1 MHGSDEE
8 IDDQLDMGSD
18 EDFSD
23 DSDQHVDD
31 EVDFWFYIG

>member
-8 IDDQLDMGSD
+8 IDDQPELGSD

-23 DSDQHVDD
+23 YDD
-31 EVDFWFYIG
+31 KNVHEEVGLYFYVS